1 MPVQNVD
8 RDSQHA
14 RRNRRLTLRLALLAA
29 AFYAGFVVLAIVRA
43 RG

>member
-1 MPVQNVD
+1 MTVQSID
-8 RDSQHA
+8 RNSPQA
-14 RRNRRLTLRLALLAA
+14 RRGRRLTLWLALLAA